1 MPSFTMLGRIG
12 LERRTGEQVDAVL
25 RQPKRLALLAY
36 LALPRPGSWHRRDSL
51 LSVFWPDADAARGR
65 TALRNALY
73 VLRQHLEEGTLRTR
87 GDEEVSLDPDRF
99 TTDVALLEAELE
111 AGNPGA
117 ALASYTGEL
126 LPALFVPGAEPFEKW
141 LDTERKRV
149 LVLAVRAAQALA
161 DEREAA
167 GDLTGAASAAAR
179 AAELSPDDEPAL
191 RRFMTLLDRAGA
203 STRALAVYEE
213 FRARVDAEY
222 GAEPSAS
229 TSDLARQIKA
239 RAQSVATAP
248 ARRAGPPASPIHSA
262 PVLPATAPAPSPP
275 PVANAPA
282 PVSGP
287 VPWRGRRARAAVLL
301 LAIPVVLLGA
311 LLRLR
316 PVAANAATR
325 TLLVLPMENATGDS
339 GLAYLATGIAEDVA
353 TRLRSIAGLAQIRS
367 AARDQWP
374 RATRSDL
381 PSLGREF
388 GAALALRMRLTSLG
402 DSLGVSG
409 EVVDLGSGAARPVG
423 TLHFAVDSV
432 RDLESRLAAA
442 VVGTAYRRPLPEE
455 PRAPIRPV
463 DPESYLLTLKG
474 WHALLT
480 VRDNAAAARLFS
492 EATRLDPGNARA
504 WAGTSSTRAADAVTW
519 RVPFDEGMAVAEAAA
534 SRALAL
540 DSLQG
545 TALANLGVL
554 RGLRDRNLAEAES
567 LFARAT
573 AAEPA
578 NPEIYLIEA
587 ALYRHAW
594 QWEKAR
600 DVIRIAR
607 RLDPLNALYAERE
620 AVLSLCAGRPD
631 AALTVYQAAQRLDP
645 AAAGVRD
652 GIARALAGQGRWN
665 EALAALGSPDSSGE
679 SGYWAWRAAHA
690 RPRLAALLAAERTGW
705 ISRAKLGTVY
715 IAAGDL
721 DRGLDLL
728 EAEARAG
735 DVGIYRLPCQPDVD
749 RARDLPRF
757 KALLENAR
765 RTLPR

>member
-12 LERRTGEQVDAVL
+12 LEQRTGEELDALL

-73 VLRQHLEEGTLRTR
+73 VLRQHLEEGALRTR

-99 TTDVALLEAELE
+99 TTDIALLEADLL
-111 AGNPGA
+111 AGNPEA
-117 ALASYTGEL
+117 ALARYTGEL

-149 LVLAVRAAQALA
+149 LGLAVRAAQALS

-167 GDLTGAASAAAR
+167 GDLAGATSAAAR
-179 AAELSPDDEPAL
+179 NAELSPDDEPAL
-191 RRFMTLLDRAGA
+191 RRLLTLLDRAGA
-203 STRALAVYEE
+203 STQALAVYEK

-222 GAEPSAS
+222 GAEPSAA
-229 TSDLARQIKA
+229 TSDLAREIRS
-239 RAQSVATAP
+239 RAQPAATPP
-248 ARRAGPPASPIHSA
+248 ARRVGTPASPAHPS

-275 PVANAPA
+275 PVTDALPPVSA
-282 PVSGP
+282 PVQ
-287 VPWRGRRARAAVLL
+287 WRGRRGRFAVLL
-301 LAIPVVLLGA
+301 LAVPVVLLVA
-311 LLRLR
+311 LRWLR
-316 PVAANAATR
+316 PGEADAATR
-325 TLLVLPMENATGDS
+325 TLLVMPMENATGDT
-339 GLAYLATGIAEDVA
+339 GLAYLATGIAEDLA
-353 TRLRSIAGLAQIRS
+353 TRLRGIPGLARIRS
-367 AARDQWP
+367 AARAEWP
-374 RATRSDL
+374 RATQANL
-381 PSLGREF
+381 SLLGQEF
-388 GAALALRMRLTSLG
+388 GAELALRMRLTSFR

-409 EVVDLGSGAARPVG
+409 DVVDLASGAARPIG
-423 TLHFAVDSV
+423 TLRFIADSV

-474 WHALLT
+474 WQALLT

-504 WAGTSSTRAADAVTW
+504 WAGMSSTRTADAVTW
-519 RVPFDEGMAVAEAAA
+519 AVPFDEGMAVAEAAA

-554 RGLRDRNLAEAES
+554 RGLRDWNVAEAES
-567 LFARAT
+567 LFARAA
-573 AAEPA
+573 AAEPS

-600 DVIRIAR
+600 DAIRIAR
-607 RLDPLNALYAERE
+607 QLDPLNALYAERE

-645 AAAGVRD
+645 AADGVRD
-652 GIARALAGQGRWN
+652 GIARALAGQGRWK
-665 EALAALGSPDSSGE
+665 EALAELGSPDSSGE
-679 SGYWAWRAAHA
+679 RGYWAWRAAHA
-690 RPRLAALLAAERTGW
+690 RPRLKALLTAGHTAW
-705 ISRAKLGTVY
+705 VSRAKLGTVY
-715 IAAGDL
+715 IAAGDV
-721 DRGLDLL
+721 DTGLDLL

-749 RARDLPRF
+749 RARDFPRF
-757 KALLENAR
+757 KALLETAR